1 MVVWI
6 IGKSGSGKT
15 FLSKKL
21 FSKIKNKKKIL
32 IDGDDV
38 RKYINYNL
46 KYSKK
51 DRKKNSIFIS
61 NLCNFLEKKGY
72 LVICS
77 ILSIFPEHQK
87 RNRKIYNNYLQIFM
101 DVDQEILKKH
111 NIKKLY
117 GKNIKNV
124 VGEKLKFPTPY
135 KNDFVIKNDFKPIQ
149 KKTIQ
154 EIIKKIK

>member
-51 DRKKNSIFIS
+51 DRKKN
-61 NLCNFLEKKGY
+61 
-72 LVICS
+72 
-77 ILSIFPEHQK
+77 
-87 RNRKIYNNYLQIFM
+87 
-101 DVDQEILKKH
+101 
-111 NIKKLY
+111 
-117 GKNIKNV
+117 
-124 VGEKLKFPTPY
+124 
-135 KNDFVIKNDFKPIQ
+135 
-149 KKTIQ
+149 
-154 EIIKKIK
+154 